1 MTLNGIDLS
10 KWNGDWN
17 AEKAKSAGATFVIIK
32 ASQAAYIDPK
42 FLANWKIA
50 KAAKLMQGAYHYMDY
65 TRPVRESA
73 NFYATIL
80 ENYPG
85 DLPPVV
91 DYEQSRND
99 NNTSAARAYLR
110 EFLEILKSRGHKP
123 ILYTSNGF
131 WNKYGDKNSYWKEFP
146 LWLAYY
152 TTSIKALIPSPWAN
166 WTFWQYSS
174 TGKGSTYGTQSY
186 NVDLNRFN
194 GNMEDLEKLAGIR
207 RPSTVELE
215 NRINSLEQR
224 ANTIEQR
231 IGSVEQNLTALKN
244 TVASLAA
251 QIPVS
256 LPQSPVPQNPSPA
269 PVPAPVPAPAPG
281 TTAICMALGLNVRSG
296 PGASYPVVSGLVSG
310 QRINV
315 LERQNGWARSVSPA
329 GWSSEQY
336 LKFV

>member
-1 MTLNGIDLS
+1 MTLTGIDIS
-10 KWNGDWN
+10 KWNGEWN
-17 AEKAKSAGATFVIIK
+17 AEKAKSAGAAFVIIK

-50 KAAKLMQGAYHYMDY
+50 KDAELMQGAYHYMDY

-73 NFYATIL
+73 IFYATIL

-99 NNTSAARAYLR
+99 NNISAARAYLR
-110 EFLEILKSRGHKP
+110 EFLEILRSRGHKP
-123 ILYTSNGF
+123 IIYTSSGF
-131 WNKYGDKNSYWKEFP
+131 WSKYGDDNSYWTEFP

-152 TTSIKALIPSPWAN
+152 TTASKPVIPHPWTR
-166 WTFWQYSS
+166 WTFWQYAS

-194 GNMEDLEKLAGIR
+194 GNLEDLEKLAGIR

-215 NRINSLEQR
+215 NRIISLEQR

-231 IGSVEQNLTALKN
+231 IEAVEQNLTALKN
-244 TVASLAA
+244 SVASLSA
-251 QIPVS
+251 QTPAS
-256 LPQSPVPQNPSPA
+256 QTQTPVPT
-269 PVPAPVPAPAPG
+269 PVPTPAPG
-281 TTAICMALGLNVRSG
+281 VTAICMALGLNVRSG
-296 PGASYPVVSGLVSG
+296 PGPSYPVVGGLVSG
-310 QRINV
+310 QRVNV
-315 LERQNGWARSVSPA
+315 LERQNGWARFQSPA

-336 LKFV
+336 LKFA

>member
-1 MTLNGIDLS
+1 MTLNGIDIS
-10 KWNGDWN
+10 KWNGEWN
-17 AEKAKSAGATFVIIK
+17 AEKTKSAGATFAFIK

-50 KAAKLMQGAYHYMDY
+50 KDAELMQGAYHYMDY
-65 TRPVRESA
+65 TRPVREAA

-85 DLPPVV
+85 ELPPVV
-91 DYEQSRND
+91 DYEQTRND

-123 ILYTSNGF
+123 ILYTSSGF
-131 WNKYGDKNSYWKEFP
+131 WSKYGDKNSYWKEFP

-152 TTSIKALIPSPWAN
+152 TTSSKAVVPLPWTK

-215 NRINSLEQR
+215 NRIISLEQR

-231 IGSVEQNLTALKN
+231 IGTVEQNLTALKN
-244 TVASLAA
+244 TVTSLAA
-251 QIPVS
+251 QIPVT
-256 LPQSPVPQNPSPA
+256 LPQTPAPQNPTPA
-269 PVPAPVPAPAPG
+269 PVPTPAPG
-281 TTAICMALGLNVRSG
+281 VTAICMALGLNVRSG
-296 PGASYPVVSGLVSG
+296 PGASYPVVGGLVSG
-310 QRINV
+310 QRVNV
-315 LERQNGWARSVSPA
+315 LERQNGWARFEAPA